1 MAKHNRTIVFRGG
14 PLDGKSVH
22 KGKTGRW
29 PTYLAEDGETV
40 IKPSEG
46 DRARRPTYRG
56 RQPRDMYVHEYQED
70 RSVRPVMIHHTYV
83 HTSLT
88 DPR

>member
-14 PLDGKSVH
+14 PLDGVNRH

-29 PTYLAEDGETV
+29 PTYLADDGETI
-40 IKPSEG
+40 IKPAEG
-46 DRARRPTYRG
+46 DRARRASYRG
-56 RQPRDMYVHEYQED
+56 KRPTSMYVHESQED
-70 RSVRPVMIHHTYV
+70 RNVRPVMIHHTYV

>member
-14 PLDGKSVH
+14 PLDGHSTH

-29 PTYLAEDGETV
+29 PSYLAEDGVTV

-46 DRARRPTYRG
+46 DRARRDGYRG
-56 RQPRDMYVHEYQED
+56 NQPRDMYVHEFQED
-70 RSVRPVMIHHTYV
+70 RNVHPVMIHHTYV